1 MRNFIGN
8 LLIILA
14 AFISFA
20 RNVLFFTLTIAIVMG
35 VLMITMISL
44 FELIGKISPNPEY
57 QIIVLGKWYWDIIA
71 VVLGGSTMWLG
82 FSKMFESDKAERKM
96 KTKNREYLFK

>member
-20 RNVLFFTLTIAIVMG
+20 RNLLFFVLTMAIIMG
-35 VLMITMISL
+35 ILITTMIGL
-44 FELIGKISPNPEY
+44 FELIGMISPNPEY
-57 QIIVLGKWYWDIIA
+57 QFVVFGKWYWDLIV

-82 FSKMFESDKAERKM
+82 FSKMVESDKAEKKM